1 MNGPDSS
8 ATAGRN
14 YSIRVFSLCF
24 ERVTSEKRLYEETRF
39 AEELQLGF
47 DILHNRE
54 FYFGSFFMAFCVN
67 ILHHFCS
74 LYFFLNSDV
83 NKFFLSVLFCPC
95 GTKCSIKLTTVE

>member
-1 MNGPDSS
+1 MNGPDSL

-54 FYFGSFFMAFCVN
+54 FYFCLLFMAFFVD
-67 ILHHFCS
+67 ILYHFVLS
-74 LYFFLNSDV
+74 TFFE
-83 NKFFLSVLFCPC
+83 FRCQ
-95 GTKCSIKLTTVE
+95 